1 MQPNA
6 YLDKRKKPSS
16 TTTSRSQGGFASTY
30 VPSSAKV
37 AKIQTEDPRRRIQFP
52 EEDDE
57 DDDGDYDESGNPLE
71 NHPKVRAK
79 AKASRAAAAAAAAAA
94 ATAVASTSTTPPIDP
109 RPASGINGGVLRLT
123 PAASAA
129 AAKKKYDRMMDRAVA
144 KVGSL
149 DDSDDIIDLDD
160 ARKELE
166 GADSRVDEAT
176 DGSKKR
182 VGNDDNDE
190 PEIDEDEDYE
200 YNQTQSY

>member
-37 AKIQTEDPRRRIQFP
+37 VKIQTEDPRRRIQFP

-79 AKASRAAAAAAAAAA
+79 AKASRAAAAAAAA

-149 DDSDDIIDLDD
+149 DDSDDIIDLDHPFD
-160 ARKELE
+160 ARKEHE
-166 GADSRVDEAT
+166 GVDDEAT

>member
-37 AKIQTEDPRRRIQFP
+37 VKIQTEDPRRRIQFP

-79 AKASRAAAAAAAAAA
+79 AKASRAAAAAA

-149 DDSDDIIDLDD
+149 DDSDDIIDLDHPFD
-160 ARKELE
+160 ARKEVK
-166 GADSRVDEAT
+166 GVDDEAT
-176 DGSKKR
+176 DESKKR
-182 VGNDDNDE
+182 VDNDDNDE